1 MKREAGLW
9 GKYMTKLLLLS
20 ILFSLLCSCGYTHYQ
35 NKKADNLLSQMVYE
49 KIGGEDIYYLGAW
62 EDDGVM
68 IYPFLLN
75 KMDKTVICDFAEIV
89 NEAVEGEKQ
98 KITIYL
104 RTSIPGGQELN
115 ISFRNYSDETRPF
128 ADYDGFMKVH
138 VCYPD
143 ITREE
148 VLADPMTYTVLPD
161 VRVLT
166 MSGKFQK
173 KIEEEGIDWKEIW
186 PDLEEVEYT
195 DY

>member
-1 MKREAGLW
+1 MNSKKIMWKKRV
-9 GKYMTKLLLLS
+9 KILLILLT
-20 ILFSLLCSCGYTHYQ
+20 LMCLLCSCGYVQYK

-75 KMDKTVICDFAEIV
+75 KMDKTVIRDFAEIV

-98 KITIYL
+98 KITIDL
-104 RTSIPGGQELN
+104 RTPIPGGEELN

-128 ADYDGFMKVH
+128 ADYDGFMKVR

-161 VRVLT
+161 VRVLS